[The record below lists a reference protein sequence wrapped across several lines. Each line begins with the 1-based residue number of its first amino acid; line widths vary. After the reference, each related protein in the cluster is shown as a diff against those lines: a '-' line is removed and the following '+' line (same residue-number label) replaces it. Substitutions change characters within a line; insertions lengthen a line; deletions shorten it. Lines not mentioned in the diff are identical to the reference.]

1 MRYKR
6 APKFKRGGVKMKKT
20 AIIVACIL
28 ALITLVSCQDKGYDA
43 KTEEAQN
50 LYNNGKILP
59 AIRLLDE
66 AIEKNDFKYEAYAM
80 RGYFY
85 WQLGNFECAVSD
97 YKNAIKRGGKYYN
110 YPLGKLFIDIGRPL
124 DAVEYLNDYIKYD
137 KKIRR
142 YTFCLLIYINNPEI
156 HVWQIM
162 YETKDM
168 KRPGMKC

>member
-1 MRYKR
+1 
-6 APKFKRGGVKMKKT
+6 MKKT

-50 LYNNGKILP
+50 LYNDGKILP

>member
-1 MRYKR
+1 
-6 APKFKRGGVKMKKT
+6 MKKT

>member
-1 MRYKR
+1 M
-6 APKFKRGGVKMKKT
+6 
-20 AIIVACIL
+20 
-28 ALITLVSCQDKGYDA
+28 ITLVSCQDKGYDA